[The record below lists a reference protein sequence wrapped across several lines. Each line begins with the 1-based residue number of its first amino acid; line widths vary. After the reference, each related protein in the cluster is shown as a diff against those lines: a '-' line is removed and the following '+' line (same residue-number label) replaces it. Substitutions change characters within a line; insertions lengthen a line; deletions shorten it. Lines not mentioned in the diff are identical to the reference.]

1 MYKILSLISAVIVH
15 SQNPI
20 DGSSSLLKVRFFVY
34 ATSHPFFFY
43 PKIPVPKL
51 ELGFFFSFENIYFAG
66 SSSNMPEA

>member
-1 MYKILSLISAVIVH
+1 MYKILSLNFAVIVH

-34 ATSHPFFFY
+34 ATSHPFFY